1 MNPGDFMIVFSLE
14 AELTTVRAGV
24 SQTSSCRKRHKRRAR
39 LRSNGTA
46 TNETARARWPSSIRV
61 GTGLIEAS
69 RAKPTGR
76 IRFCRQPDDHVH
88 RRACCGPRLGTSRVM
103 CHGRRD
109 GRNGIERSVLTFQK
123 LLTSRRPL
131 LKRPS

>member
-14 AELTTVRAGV
+14 AELTRVRAGV

-61 GTGLIEAS
+61 EHRVDRG
-69 RAKPTGR
+69 
-76 IRFCRQPDDHVH
+76 QPCETDL
-88 RRACCGPRLGTSRVM
+88 A
-103 CHGRRD
+103 
-109 GRNGIERSVLTFQK
+109 N
-123 LLTSRRPL
+123 PL
-131 LKRPS
+131 LSSA